1 MLTDGCDITNIQNIN
16 WFVLDRKEENIMSD
30 TVYKIIKDKAGYYHI
45 TYDNCAVS
53 FFHSIEDAEK
63 ELYKILKEKK

>member
-1 MLTDGCDITNIQNIN
+1 MAVLYLIPTITLKKGNRMN
-16 WFVLDRKEENIMSD
+16 D